1 MREKIQ
7 KLLLSTKRDGM
18 KTLLVWMDLNG
29 FYSSPC
35 STQHHLCKEGG
46 LAEHSWNVFDVMD
59 KLAGTMLGEKEHD
72 EIINSII
79 ICSLLH
85 DIGKAG
91 QFGKCGYVENYL
103 SKKDKD
109 GNPIRSEAKP
119 YVTNSDLLNVPHE
132 IRSLAIISKYIDLTE
147 DEQFAILYHNGMYGD
162 LKYQLNG
169 KETQL
174 YMLLHFSDMWAS
186 RVVEIEKED
195 EKEEKQP
202 E

>member
-7 KLLLSTKRDGM
+7 KLLLSTKRDGI

-162 LKYQLNG
+162 LKYQING

-186 RVVEIEKED
+186 RVVEIE
-195 EKEEKQP
+195 EEEQQP

>member
-35 STQHHLCKEGG
+35 STQYHLCKEGG

-119 YVTNSDLLNVPHE
+119 YVSNSDLLNVPHE

-147 DEQFAILYHNGMYGD
+147 EEQHAILYHNGKYTHMGYD
-162 LKYQLNG
+162 LK
-169 KETQL
+169 ETPLQ
-174 YMLLHFSDMWAS
+174 MLLHFADLWAS
-186 RVVEIEKED
+186 RVVEIE
-195 EKEEKQP
+195 EEEQQP

>member
-1 MREKIQ
+1 MKEKIQ

-35 STQHHLCKEGG
+35 STQYHLCKEGG
-46 LAEHSWNVFDVMD
+46 LAEHSLNVFDAMD

-109 GNPIRSEAKP
+109 GNPIRSEARP

-147 DEQFAILYHNGMYGD
+147 EEQFAILYHNGMYGD

-186 RVVEIEKED
+186 RVVEIEKE
-195 EKEEKQP
+195 EQQQE
-202 E
+202 

>member
-1 MREKIQ
+1 MKEKIQ

-35 STQHHLCKEGG
+35 STQYHLCKEGG
-46 LAEHSWNVFDVMD
+46 LAEHSLNVFDVMD

-147 DEQFAILYHNGMYGD
+147 EEQFAILYHNGMYGD

-186 RVVEIEKED
+186 RVVEIEKE
-195 EKEEKQP
+195 EQQQE
-202 E
+202 